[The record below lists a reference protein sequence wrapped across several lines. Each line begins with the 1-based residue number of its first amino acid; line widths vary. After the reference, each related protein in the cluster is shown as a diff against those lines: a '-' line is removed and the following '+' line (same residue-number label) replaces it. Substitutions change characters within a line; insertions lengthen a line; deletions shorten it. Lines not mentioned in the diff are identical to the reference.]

1 MEVAFDSPLLRS
13 ICEDQAVAMKELGPV
28 VAEILKHRLADIR
41 AASTLTEL
49 PAGHLRVAVE
59 GGGRALID
67 LGGGYTID
75 LEANHRRNPTR
86 EGGDIEWGSVSRVKV
101 MRIGH
106 NND

>member
-13 ICEDQAVAMKELGPV
+13 ICEDQASAMKELGPV
-28 VAEILKHRLADIR
+28 VAGILKRRLADIR
-41 AASTLTEL
+41 AASTLTGI
-49 PAGHLRVAVE
+49 PAGHLRFAVE
-59 GGGRALID
+59 GGGRAIID
-67 LGGGYTID
+67 LGDGYTIE

-101 MRIGH
+101 MRIGP